1 MLMKIANKKMN
12 TKTTAKVVGLKT
24 LSSNKRSFMDFKKVE
39 AQTIAIISI
48 WENEIDRYSM
58 EQLLQKPSANSWSL
72 GQVYIHLWMAAK
84 GFFFKNIQRIADG
97 DEKVKMN
104 GRKNFAGYLVF
115 TFGMMPS
122 IKIEMPGSVAVQP
135 NQPES
140 KEQLHKRM
148 NEVKQLVR
156 ENAARINQLNPH
168 ATVKHPFLGYLTA
181 AEWLQLCAI
190 HFKHHLKQKNRIK
203 KHFAM

>member
-1 MLMKIANKKMN
+1 
-12 TKTTAKVVGLKT
+12 
-24 LSSNKRSFMDFKKVE
+24 MDIKKVE
-39 AQTIAIISI
+39 SQTIDIINE
-48 WENEIDRYSM
+48 WQHEIDNYSM
-58 EQLLQKPSANSWSL
+58 EQLLQKPSENSWSI

-84 GFFFKNIQRIADG
+84 GFFFKNIQRIADS

-104 GRKNFAGYLVF
+104 GRKNLAGYLVF

-148 NEVKQLVR
+148 NEVKALVR
-156 ENAARINQLNPH
+156 ENVSRIHALNPR

-181 AEWLQLCAI
+181 AEWLRLCAI
-190 HFKHHLKQKNRIK
+190 HFRHHVRQKKRIK
-203 KHFAM
+203 KHFGM